1 MSNDWQ
7 LREAFMEEWVED
19 VLQMVDS
26 EAVAVDTGGAE
37 VLRVYGA
44 HTHAHKR
51 WWVAYLRILRKS
63 GSVYLAPNSLFL
75 LHNP

>member
-26 EAVAVDTGGAE
+26 EAVAVETGGAE
-37 VLRVYGA
+37 VLRVWDT
-44 HTHAHKR
+44 HTHRETHIW
-51 WWVAYLRILRKS
+51 WWVAYLRILGKS
-63 GSVYLAPNSLFL
+63 RSACLAPN
-75 LHNP
+75 

>member
-26 EAVAVDTGGAE
+26 EAVAVETGGAE
-37 VLRVYGA
+37 VLRVWDT
-44 HTHAHKR
+44 HTQTM
-51 WWVAYLRILRKS
+51 VAGLLKDSERELERLPGPK
-63 GSVYLAPNSLFL
+63 LAVLVA
-75 LHNP
+75 